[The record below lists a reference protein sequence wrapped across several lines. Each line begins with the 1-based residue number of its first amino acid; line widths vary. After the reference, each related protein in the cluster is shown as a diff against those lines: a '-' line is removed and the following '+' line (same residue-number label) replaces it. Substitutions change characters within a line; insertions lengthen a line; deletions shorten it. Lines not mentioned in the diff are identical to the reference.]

1 MINWIWGQI
10 SAFASLGVFAGF
22 FVLSLIFIYGLFPLT
37 NRYYKDIITLD
48 RNRWGFTVADANA
61 TLAKMNEQQLRVYR
75 MQELLTDLI
84 FPLVYGLGFAVAM
97 VLLARYVGAP
107 RWLVLLPLAA
117 ALADYGENLSVVSMI
132 GRRLAGRE
140 LGPMAGVGSVA
151 SRLKH
156 FLLLITILVLLA
168 LSAWGVWRRFF
179 DSTPRSTRASTS
191 APPAAAL

>member
-1 MINWIWGQI
+1 MTNWVWGQI

-22 FVLSLIFIYGLFPLT
+22 FVLSLIFIFVLFPLT
-37 NRYYKDIITLD
+37 SRYYKDITTLD
-48 RNRWGFTVADANA
+48 GNAWGFTVANA
-61 TLAKMNEQQLRVYR
+61 TLARMNEQQLRVYR
-75 MQELLTDLI
+75 IQELLTDLV

-117 ALADYGENLSVVSMI
+117 ALADYVENLSVVLMI

-140 LGPMAGVGSVA
+140 LGPIAGVGSVA

-156 FLLLITILVLLA
+156 SLLLITVLVLVG
-168 LSAWGVWRRFF
+168 LSACGVWRRFF
-179 DSTPRSTRASTS
+179 D
-191 APPAAAL
+191 

>member
-1 MINWIWGQI
+1 MINWVWGQV
-10 SAFASLGVFAGF
+10 SAFASLGAFAGF
-22 FVLSLIFIYGLFPLT
+22 FVLSLIFLLLLFPLT
-37 NRYYKDIITLD
+37 KRYYKDITTLD
-48 RNRWGFTVADANA
+48 GNPWGFTVADANA
-61 TLAKMNEQQLRVYR
+61 TLARMNEQQLRVYR
-75 MQELLTDLI
+75 MQELLTDLV

-117 ALADYGENLSVVSMI
+117 ALADYGENLAVVSMI

-140 LGPMAGVGSVA
+140 LGPIAGVGSVA

-156 FLLLITILVLLA
+156 FLLLITVLVLLG

-179 DSTPRSTRASTS
+179 H
-191 APPAAAL
+191 

>member
-1 MINWIWGQI
+1 MTNWVWGQI

-22 FVLSLIFIYGLFPLT
+22 FLLSLIFIFVLFPLT
-37 NRYYKDIITLD
+37 KRHYKDITTLD
-48 RNRWGFTVADANA
+48 GNPWGFTVADANE
-61 TLAKMNEQQLRVYR
+61 TLGRMSEQQLRVYR

-97 VLLARYVGAP
+97 VLLARYAGAP
-107 RWLVLLPLAA
+107 RWLVFLPLAA
-117 ALADYGENLSVVSMI
+117 ALADYVENLSVVSMI

-156 FLLLITILVLLA
+156 FLLLVTVLVLLG
-168 LSAWGVWRRFF
+168 LCAWGVWRRFF
-179 DSTPRSTRASTS
+179 G
-191 APPAAAL
+191 

>member
-1 MINWIWGQI
+1 MINWVWGQI

-22 FVLSLIFIYGLFPLT
+22 FAVSLIFIFVLFPLT
-37 NRYYKDIITLD
+37 KRHYKDITTLD
-48 RNRWGFTVADANA
+48 GNPWGFTVGDAKA
-61 TLAKMNEQQLRVYR
+61 TLGGMSEQQLRVYR

-84 FPLVYGLGFAVAM
+84 FPLVYGLGFAVAI
-97 VLLARYVGAP
+97 VLLARYAGAP

-117 ALADYGENLSVVSMI
+117 ALADYVENLSVVTMI

-156 FLLLITILVLLA
+156 FLVLITFLVLVGLCV
-168 LSAWGVWRRFF
+168 WCVWRRF
-179 DSTPRSTRASTS
+179 A
-191 APPAAAL
+191 

>member
-1 MINWIWGQI
+1 MVNWVWGQI

-22 FVLSLIFIYGLFPLT
+22 FVVSLIFIFVLFPLT
-37 NRYYKDIITLD
+37 KRHYKDITTLD
-48 RNRWGFTVADANA
+48 GNPWGFTVADANA
-61 TLAKMNEQQLRVYR
+61 TLARMSEQQLRVYR
-75 MQELLTDLI
+75 MQELLTDLL

-117 ALADYGENLSVVSMI
+117 ALADYVENLSVVVMI

-140 LGPMAGVGSVA
+140 LGPIAGVGSVA

-156 FLLLITILVLLA
+156 FLLLITTLVLLA
-168 LSAWGVWRRFF
+168 LAAWGVWRRYFG
-179 DSTPRSTRASTS
+179 
-191 APPAAAL
+191 

>member
-1 MINWIWGQI
+1 MVHWVWGQV

-22 FVLSLIFIYGLFPLT
+22 FALSLIFIFVLFPLT
-37 NRYYKDIITLD
+37 KRHYKDITTLD
-48 RNRWGFTVADANA
+48 GNPWGFTVADANA
-61 TLAKMNEQQLRVYR
+61 TLARMNEQQLRVYR
-75 MQELLTDLI
+75 KQELLTDLI

-97 VLLARYVGAP
+97 VLLVRYTGAP

-117 ALADYGENLSVVSMI
+117 ALADYFENLSVVTMI

-156 FLLLITILVLLA
+156 FLLLITVLVLLGLA
-168 LSAWGVWRRFF
+168 ACGVWRRFF
-179 DSTPRSTRASTS
+179 
-191 APPAAAL
+191 